1 MKKIKLIAARR
12 FDGEE
17 GPVKRGDEIKVS
29 ADRAADLIRRGLAA
43 EPGSDPLPMVAG
55 ASQEPLPVGDD
66 AGEVRAPTADPEA
79 ETLRQKVE
87 ELTRQLGQ
95 VQAEYSNFQ
104 AAANQAGAEGTNER
118 VRLEGELKAAQDRVA
133 QLESQQGATEAEITV
148 NWASLSSVVAPE
160 RMAALITEEEDRM
173 LEPFKGK
180 SGWYSFGEGEDLVKV
195 QGREAAVEELARR
208 VGQSAETV
216 QQESNPDS

>member
-1 MKKIKLIAARR
+1 MGKYRLKYASVGGSITGKAPGDA
-12 FDGEE
+12 
-17 GPVKRGDEIKVS
+17 VTVTGDEEKQLLELGLIEPEE
-29 ADRAADLIRRGLAA
+29 DYQERQRA
-43 EPGSDPLPMVAG
+43 
-55 ASQEPLPVGDD
+55 
-66 AGEVRAPTADPEA
+66 RAEA
-79 ETLRQKVE
+79 EAEAEESTAEADDETPALRQE
-87 ELTRQLGQ
+87 IEQLTQQLAQ
-95 VQAEYSNFQ
+95 VKAEYSHFQ

-160 RMAALITEEEDRM
+160 RMAALVTEEEDRM

-208 VGQSAETV
+208 VGQSAEAV